1 MFWSSLVWCGCI
13 VLSLLFSVDSSLG
26 QEDGSE
32 ISNLSRDKIELL
44 LRDTNEISRLIRKWQ
59 SQQTEEAKV
68 PWTRED
74 KLRKSISDLIESE
87 VDYVRVCVK

>member
-1 MFWSSLVWCGCI
+1 MI
-13 VLSLLFSVDSSLG
+13 VSVFPFFPVDSSLV

-32 ISNLSRDKIELL
+32 TSGLSRDNIELL

-59 SQQTEEAKV
+59 SQQTEEVKV
-68 PWTRED
+68 PWTKDD

-87 VDYVRVCVK
+87 MDYVRVCLLNSL